1 MLTSLVRRSRWDVD
15 SSPDKPSSP
24 PSPPSPPPPPSLPSP
39 PAKLPSSIKSRLGA
53 KPVPELETPAE
64 LYTDTPARSGLQF
77 DAPKG
82 NSNRVVT
89 SVVASRKK
97 KKKKNRGGGMQR
109 SGAAAQQSIATP
121 LEDLTPQEQY
131 RFQRRAE
138 RFGAK
143 QLDVKSFPKISLNTL
158 LSNNDML
165 HFDSDRIV
173 GTSRELEKPY
183 LRLTSAPDPTDFRPL
198 DVLYRSLEHVLNKWR
213 DSGEYSY
220 TCEQLKSIRQD
231 LTVQGISN
239 EFTVHVYET
248 HGRIAL
254 EKRDHEEFNQCNSML
269 MELYESWGGN
279 VAEFTAYRLFYGIL
293 VIDFIDIDQCLASIP
308 ADIRE
313 MPELIHAVKLYTAWL
328 IHDYSVFF
336 KLYIATP
343 NMGGYLIDMFVQRE
357 RLHALKTMCKAYRP
371 TVSVDFIKRVLAFED
386 RDECVSFLISIGA
399 VLTASGEYVDCKL
412 SQPQLRMP

>member
-1 MLTSLVRRSRWDVD
+1 MCIVRRSRWDVD

-24 PSPPSPPPPPSLPSP
+24 PSPPMPPSPPSP
-39 PAKLPSSIKSRLGA
+39 PARLPSSIKSRLGA
-53 KPVPELETPAE
+53 KPPPNKEPAAE
-64 LYTDTPARSGLQF
+64 IYTEAPARSNLQF
-77 DAPKG
+77 DVAKG
-82 NSNRVVT
+82 NSNSRIVT

-97 KKKKNRGGGMQR
+97 KKKKNRGGLQR
-109 SGAAAQQSIATP
+109 SGAGAQQTITTP
-121 LEDLTPQEQY
+121 LDDLTPQERERIQK
-131 RFQRRAE
+131 RAE

-143 QLDVKSFPKISLNTL
+143 QLDTKSFPKISLNTL

-173 GTSRELEKPY
+173 GTSGELEKPY
-183 LRLTSAPDPTDFRPL
+183 LRLTSAPDAAVFRPL
-198 DVLYRSLEHVLNKWR
+198 DVLYKSLEHVLNKWR
-213 DSGEYSY
+213 ETGEYSY

-269 MELYESWGGN
+269 MELYETWGGS

-293 VIDFIDIDQCLASIP
+293 VKDFVDIDQCLASIP
-308 ADIRE
+308 ADIRD
-313 MPELIHAVKLYTAWL
+313 MPEVIHAVKIYTAWL
-328 IHDYSVFF
+328 THDYSTFF
-336 KLYIATP
+336 KLYVVTP

-357 RLHALKTMCKAYRP
+357 RLNALKTICKAYRP
-371 TVSVDFIKRVLAFED
+371 NVSVDFIKRVLAFED
-386 RDECVSFLISIGA
+386 RDECVSFLISVSA
-399 VLTASGEYVDCKL
+399 VLTTSGENVDCKQ
-412 SQPQLRMP
+412 SQSKLKIP